1 MISPKGGVN
10 MRLIFLFLLMIFS
23 LLVASILF
31 VYITSPKERIGEEK
45 IAVIEVKGV
54 ISLDEP
60 QGFLSTGATTPER
73 FKRFFERALA
83 DRSVKAIL
91 IEINSPGGSVVASD
105 EIASI
110 IKSANKPVVA
120 WIGEIG
126 TSGAYYVASA
136 CDYIVASKGSLTGSI
151 GVISIFT
158 DYSGLLKKLG
168 INVTVIKAGKYKD
181 MGSGYRP
188 LTKEEIEMLENI
200 SYQIY
205 DMFIEEVA
213 KNRNLSKDYV
223 RKIAEGR
230 LYTGVQAKEVGLV
243 DEVGTKEDAI
253 KIAGKLANITG
264 KPKVVYYREK
274 TFLQEILGI
283 ASTYFGYGFGKAL
296 LEYAGVPESGQ
307 RGRAQD
313 PLA

>member
-1 MISPKGGVN
+1 
-10 MRLIFLFLLMIFS
+10 MRLIFLFLLLIFG
-23 LLVASILF
+23 LLIVSIVF
-31 VYITSPKERIGEEK
+31 VYMLSPKGDIGREK

-54 ISLDEP
+54 ISLDETD
-60 QGFLSTGATTPER
+60 GFFSTSTTTPEK
-73 FKRFFERALA
+73 FKRFFEKALA
-83 DRSVKAIL
+83 DEDVKAII

-105 EIASI
+105 EIANM
-110 IKSANKPVVA
+110 IKKANKPVVA
-120 WIGEIG
+120 WIGEMG

-151 GVISIFT
+151 GVISVFT

-188 LTKEEIEMLENI
+188 LTEEEIEMLENI

-205 DMFIEEVA
+205 ELFIEEVA
-213 KNRNLSKDYV
+213 ENRNLSKEYV
-223 RKIAEGR
+223 KKIAEGR
-230 LYTGVQAKEVGLV
+230 LYTGIQAKEVGLV
-243 DEVGTKEDAI
+243 DDVGTKEYAI
-253 KIAGKLANITG
+253 EVAKKLANIT
-264 KPKVVYYREK
+264 KEPEVIYYRER

-283 ASTYFGYGFGKAL
+283 TSTHFGYGFGKAI

>member
-1 MISPKGGVN
+1 MVSPNGGVN

-23 LLVASILF
+23 LLIISIVF
-31 VYITSPKERIGEEK
+31 VYMISPREKVGGEK
-45 IAVIEVKGV
+45 IAIIEVKGV
-54 ISLDEP
+54 ISLDE
-60 QGFLSTGATTPER
+60 QEGFFSTSATTPEK
-73 FKRFFERALA
+73 FKRFFERALS
-83 DRSVKAIL
+83 DNSVKAIL

-105 EIASI
+105 EIANI
-110 IKSANKPVVA
+110 IKKSNKPVVA

-126 TSGAYYVASA
+126 TSGAYYIASA

-188 LTKEEIEMLENI
+188 LTQEEIEMLENI

-213 KNRNLSKDYV
+213 DNRNLSKDYV

-230 LYTGVQAKEVGLV
+230 LYTGLQAKEVGLV

-253 KIAGKLANITG
+253 EIAKKLANITK
-264 KPKVVYYREK
+264 KPEIVYYREK

-283 ASTYFGYGFGKAL
+283 TSTYFGYGFGKAL